1 MKKILFSISACLF
14 VCHVFGQVQMNLPVT
29 FDDPTFDYSVVG
41 FGGSEASTIEA
52 DPTDAANM
60 VAKVIK
66 SGTAQTWAGTT
77 LTNSNNEGFS
87 AAIPFDATHTT
98 MTVRVWSPDAGIPVR
113 LKVED
118 WMDNTHSVET
128 DAYTTLA
135 GEWET
140 LTFNFANE
148 GAGTAPIN
156 LSYYYNKAS
165 IFFNYNVAGEITGE
179 KTYYFDDV
187 MMGGET
193 IAQVYDVTFSVDMTN
208 VTDPF
213 TTPAV
218 NGTFNGWCGACIE
231 LSDIDGN
238 GVWEVTV
245 PLEAG
250 SYEYKFTTDGWN
262 DQEFLTP
269 GIPCTVT
276 NFGNTN
282 RSLSVTD
289 NAVLPTV
296 CWESCN
302 ACGAVVSTYDVTF
315 RVDMN
320 GQTGFTTPEVNG
332 TFNGWCGGCAPMS
345 DTDGDNVWELTIA
358 LEAGS
363 YEFKYAYDSWAGS
376 EQLSAGACTV
386 NNGGNINRTLTV
398 EADTDLGTVC
408 WASCNACD
416 VVVSTYDV
424 TFRVDMTNVTDAF
437 ITPEVNGTFNEWCGG
452 CAPMSD
458 TDGDNIWELTI
469 ALEPGTYEFKYA
481 YDAWAG
487 QESLVPGLPCTITAS
502 GYTNRLIEVSS
513 DLDLG
518 VVCWAACTS
527 CENANGPYDVTFKV
541 DMSQYSGTYT
551 TPEVNGTFNDWCGNC
566 APMTDT
572 DGDNIW
578 EITIPLFGGEYNYKF
593 SYDDWTGQEA
603 LTDGSACTTTIDGYT
618 NRYIMVEAA
627 TELTAVCWESC
638 EACSVS
644 VAESKLESALVY
656 PNPAN
661 NELTIQLPATKHQST
676 EVRLYAITG
685 QLVYK
690 ANATSNGVQ
699 IIPTA
704 NLSEGMYEV
713 QISNAN
719 HTFRH
724 KVMIQH

>member
-1 MKKILFSISACLF
+1 MKKILLSISACLT
-14 VCHVFGQVQMNLPVT
+14 VCLVFGQVQMNLPVT
-29 FDDPTFDYSVVG
+29 FQDPTFDYSVVG
-41 FGGSEASTIEA
+41 FGGAEASSIEA
-52 DPTDAANM
+52 DPTDAMNT

-66 SGTAQTWAGTT
+66 SGSAETWAGTT
-77 LTNSNNEGFS
+77 LTNTNNEGFS
-87 AAIPFDATHTT
+87 SAIPFDATHTT

-118 WMDNTHSVET
+118 WTDNTHSVET

-148 GAGTAPIN
+148 GAGTAPID

-165 IFFNYNVAGEITGE
+165 IFFNYNVAGSVTGE

-193 IAQVYDVTFSVDMTN
+193 AVQIYNVTFSVDMNGQTG
-208 VTDPF
+208 F

-231 LSDIDGN
+231 MTDSDAN

-262 DQEFLTP
+262 DQEYLTQ
-269 GIPCTVT
+269 GMPCTVT
-276 NFGNTN
+276 GEFTN
-282 RSLSVTD
+282 RSLTVAD

-302 ACGAVVSTYDVTF
+302 ACDVVVSTYNVTF
-315 RVDMN
+315 SVDMN
-320 GQTGFTTPEVNG
+320 GQTGFTTPALNGTFNGWCGACIEMTDADANGIWEVTVPLEAGSYEYKFTTDGWNDQEYLTEGIPCTVTNNGFTNRSLTVADNAVLPTVCWESCNACDVVVSTYNVTFRVDMANVTDPFTTPEVNG

-345 DTDGDNVWELTIA
+345 DIDGDNV
-358 LEAGS
+358 
-363 YEFKYAYDSWAGS
+363 
-376 EQLSAGACTV
+376 
-386 NNGGNINRTLTV
+386 
-398 EADTDLGTVC
+398 
-408 WASCNACD
+408 
-416 VVVSTYDV
+416 
-424 TFRVDMTNVTDAF
+424 
-437 ITPEVNGTFNEWCGG
+437 
-452 CAPMSD
+452 
-458 TDGDNIWELTI
+458 WELTI

-481 YDAWAG
+481 YDSWAG
-487 QESLVPGLPCTITAS
+487 QESLLPGTPCTITAS
-502 GYTNRLIEVSS
+502 GFTNRLIEVSS

-551 TPEVNGTFNDWCGNC
+551 TPEVNGTFNNWCGNC
-566 APMTDT
+566 APMTDA

-578 EITIPLFGGEYNYKF
+578 EITIPLYGGEYNYKF
-593 SYDDWTGQEA
+593 SHDAWTGQEA
-603 LTDGSACTTTIDGYT
+603 LTDGSACTTTIDGFT
-618 NRYIMVEAA
+618 NRYVMVEAA
-627 TELTAVCWESC
+627 TELTAVCWASC

-644 VAESKLESALVY
+644 VAEATLENALVY

-661 NELTIQLPATKHQST
+661 NELTIQLAATKNQST
-676 EVRLYAITG
+676 TVRMYAITG
-685 QLVYK
+685 QLVYQ
-690 ANATSNGVQ
+690 ANATNTGLQ
-699 IIPTA
+699 TIPTS

-713 QISNAN
+713 QISNATQ
-719 HTFRH
+719 TFHH